1 LPVLKSKP
9 SIWLVVGSV
18 VAGIGAIA
26 IVYSAVGAL
35 LFEFVRMPF
44 SVLGLIAGILV
55 AYFVT
60 AETAKRYFF
69 RKFEI

>member
-1 LPVLKSKP
+1 
-9 SIWLVVGSV
+9 
-18 VAGIGAIA
+18 
-26 IVYSAVGAL
+26 
-35 LFEFVRMPF
+35 VRMPF
-44 SVLGLIAGILV
+44 SLLGLIAGILV